1 MNGAWW
7 IEAMHPEGFE
17 VSIAE
22 VRQGCDEA
30 DDISTVEGNAA
41 LIAAAPALYEALKAC
56 FPVMQDLC
64 LNYGL
69 REPEKRALNQARAAL
84 ALAEGET

>member
-30 DDISTVEGNAA
+30 DDISTVEANAA
-41 LIAAAPALYEALKAC
+41 LIAAAPTLLAILKA
-56 FPVMQDLC
+56 
-64 LNYGL
+64 
-69 REPEKRALNQARAAL
+69 AAEDDVVQWHDGPL
-84 ALAEGET
+84 LKAAHEVISKAEGRR

>member
-30 DDISTVEGNAA
+30 DDISTVEANAA
-41 LIAAAPALYEALKAC
+41 LIAAAPTLLAILKAAAEDDVVQWHDG
-56 FPVMQDLC
+56 PL
-64 LNYGL
+64 L
-69 REPEKRALNQARAAL
+69 KAARAAI
-84 ALAEGET
+84 AKAEGRR